1 MPPKK
6 EGVDRKL
13 KVAASQIKKY
23 LDGHPYSTLSTSAL
37 ADQYHVSRNALQ
49 AFFKDKYKQHMGDY
63 KRKLRMAEAKR
74 LLKQGR
80 SMKEVSITLRYA
92 SPSSFSNAFKSYYR
106 TNPSK
111 WLDEYYRR
119 KAQKERWR
127 NNH

>member
-6 EGVDRKL
+6 KGDDRDL

-37 ADQYHVSRNALQ
+37 ADQYNISRNALQ
-49 AFFKDKYKQHMGDY
+49 AFFKQKYRYHMGDY

-106 TNPSK
+106 INPSK

-119 KAQKERWR
+119 KYSKEKWR
-127 NNH
+127 KSI